1 MKPDI
6 TEAEMEVLKALWK
19 CGCGSVREVAE
30 ALPKKKNRAYTT
42 LQTLLKRLE
51 DKGAVEV
58 DKASVPHVYRAMVTR
73 QGLMKSRLKSIA
85 EDLCDGAAGPLLMAL
100 VDNKKFSEKELAS
113 FKNLIE
119 KLDNEGE

>member
-19 CGCGSVREVAE
+19 SGGGTVREVAE
-30 ALPKKKNRAYTT
+30 TLPRKHRAYTT

-51 DKGAVEV
+51 DKGAVAVE
-58 DKASVPHVYRAMVTR
+58 KGSVPHVYRAKVTR

-85 EDLCDGAAGPLLMAL
+85 EELCDGAAGPLLLAL
-100 VDNKKFSEKELAS
+100 VDHKKFSEKELAS
-113 FKNLIE
+113 FKSLIE
-119 KLDNEGE
+119 KLDHEGE

>member
-6 TEAEMEVLKALWK
+6 TEAEMDVLKALWK
-19 CGCGSVREVAE
+19 CSGGTVREVAGQ
-30 ALPKKKNRAYTT
+30 LPPKRRRAYTT
-42 LQTLLKRLE
+42 IQTLLKRLE
-51 DKGAVEV
+51 DKDVVAVE
-58 DKASVPHVYRAMVTR
+58 KGSVPHVYCARVTR

-85 EDLCDGAAGPLLMAL
+85 EELCDGAAGPLLLAL

-119 KLDNEGE
+119 KLDGEGD

>member
-19 CGCGSVREVAE
+19 SGGGTVRDVAE
-30 ALPKKKNRAYTT
+30 VLPKNKTRAYTT

-51 DKGAVEV
+51 DKGAVAVE
-58 DKASVPHVYRAMVTR
+58 KGSVPHVYRAMVTR
-73 QGLMKSRLKSIA
+73 QGLMKSRLKSMA

-100 VDNKKFSEKELAS
+100 VDSKKFSEKELAS

>member
-19 CGCGSVREVAE
+19 GGGGTVREVAE

-42 LQTLLKRLE
+42 IQTLLKRLE
-51 DKGAVEV
+51 DKGAVAVE
-58 DKASVPHVYRAMVTR
+58 KGSVPHVYRANVTR

-100 VDNKKFSEKELAS
+100 VDNKKFTEKELAS

-119 KLDNEGE
+119 KLDSEGE

>member
-6 TEAEMEVLKALWK
+6 TEAEMEILKALWK
-19 CGCGSVREVAE
+19 GGGGTVREVAD
-30 ALPKKKNRAYTT
+30 ALPKRKARAYTT

-51 DKGAVEV
+51 DKGAVAVE
-58 DKASVPHVYRAMVTR
+58 KGSVPHVYRAKVTR
-73 QGLMKSRLKSIA
+73 QGLMKSRLMSIA
-85 EDLCDGAAGPLLMAL
+85 EELCDGAAGPLLMAL

-119 KLDNEGE
+119 KLDNQGE